1 MEITIDNM
9 TDRTDEQIKKDVVDH
24 LYWDHRVDASD
35 IEIEV
40 DNHEVI
46 LRGSVPSY
54 TASEAALFD
63 AWKAEGVTRVDNQLL
78 VEYPPT
84 VEIPTDDDIE
94 KRVEFVLEWN
104 QSTADA
110 DIEVRVDH
118 GDVILEGDVD
128 AYWRK
133 FRAQQLVSEVRGVI
147 SVNNKLTVVPTEKVT
162 DEVIAKDV
170 IKAIDRSFS
179 VDVNNIDVKVE
190 NGIVTL
196 SGVVPDRSTQL
207 VARACAEN
215 TFGVLEVED
224 KLVVS
229 D

>member
-1 MEITIDNM
+1 M
-9 TDRTDEQIKKDVVDH
+9 TTRTDEQIKKDVVDH

-35 IEIEV
+35 VEV
-40 DNHEVI
+40 EVEDSEVI

-63 AWKAEGVTRVDNQLL
+63 AWKAEGVTKVDNRLL
-78 VEYPPT
+78 VKYPPT
-84 VEIPTDDDIE
+84 IEIPSDDDIAE
-94 KRVEFVLEWN
+94 RVKFVLEWN

-110 DIEVRVDH
+110 DIDVSVDT
-118 GDVILEGDVD
+118 GNVILKGTVD

-133 FRAQQLVSEVRGVI
+133 FRAQQLASDVRGVI
-147 SVNNKLTVVPTEKVT
+147 SVDNKITVVPTEKVT

-179 VDVNNIDVKVE
+179 VDVNDVDVKVE

-196 SGVVPDRSTQL
+196 SGLVPDRATQL
-207 VARACAEN
+207 VALACAEN
-215 TFGVLEVED
+215 TFGVLDVED
-224 KLVVS
+224 RLVVAG
-229 D
+229 